1 MTTSTN
7 VTKQPRFGFD
17 LAFLRQEWM
26 DMFNGKTFVPDIWA
40 GITVALVA
48 LPLNLALAIAAG
60 VDPGVGITTG
70 VIAGIIGSLLGGQ
83 RFAVTG
89 PAAAMAVVL
98 IEIGQTYGIQGIW
111 MVGIIA
117 GLLQIVAGLF
127 RCGKLISYIPMPVM
141 VGFAN
146 AIGTLIIF
154 NSLDDLSGLSPTPLA
169 HPGQPAPFQGHPLI
183 PEFLQDITAIFWRL
197 AVHHEG
203 NLSAFGIGLLTLAIA
218 AFLPRVFKSIPSQ
231 LVAIVAGTLMASA
244 LNLPIPRIHDISSV
258 PNFLPLPSIPIL
270 PWEQLDT
277 LFASAI
283 TVFMLGSIESLLSAS
298 VADGMTMRKH
308 NSDQELI
315 GQGLANVIVPFF
327 GGIPVTGV
335 IARTAVN
342 IRAGAKTRLS
352 GIVHSLTLMLLIFFL
367 AKYAEQIPLAA
378 LSGILVLTG
387 FRLIEW
393 DELREIWNTSRKE
406 AAVLL
411 ITTAISVLVDL
422 TAGVMAGLIFTCA
435 LFVRQM
441 SNMRVTASNM
451 ENGNGAAYSGRL
463 PSCKFVQTFT
473 VDGPLFFGAAERFIE
488 NIMVVKDVKTVI
500 INMHA
505 VSAMD
510 VTGVRTLL
518 SIHSRLAREGSRLII
533 AELPS
538 RPMELLERSA
548 AIDILGRD
556 NIFDKYDDAL
566 TDADLRMLKTTCT
579 GCAAGLTEVL
589 AVKPPAH
596 PGPKDC
602 PLKIALSSNN
612 SPATRLLTARLQPQG
627 ANISGNADMAR
638 LVPIVKDADIPEP
651 LQQTPIGVLLR
662 SNNMGKIDV
671 TPSDTPELIIGMCI
685 DYRKSL
691 FLPRDWA
698 YVIRREGANML
709 GAEFALALG
718 MSMGSKY
725 MALIAHDQCAM
736 TRPQL
741 SRDGFIKCLTE
752 EHGWNIDLAT
762 HFFEDHIRGREISN
776 EINFILEE
784 TNRLKRT
791 FKGLT
796 IVPMLYRLEDN
807 KLYLIKDWLESQG
820 MTVANNTNH
829 EEAVKTL

>member
-1 MTTSTN
+1 MSTST
-7 VTKQPRFGFD
+7 TISKQPRFGFD
-17 LAFLRQEWM
+17 LAFLNQEWR
-26 DMFNGKTFVPDIWA
+26 DMFNGKTMVPDIWA

-70 VIAGIIGSLLGGQ
+70 VIAGVIGSLFGGQ

-98 IEIGQTYGIQGIW
+98 IGIGQTYGIQGIW
-111 MVGIIA
+111 LVGLIA
-117 GLLQIVAGLF
+117 GILQIVAGLF

-154 NSLDDLSGLSPTPLA
+154 NSLDDFCGLSPTPLA
-169 HPGQPAPFQGHPLI
+169 HPGQPAPLQGHPLI

-203 NLSAFGIGLLTLAIA
+203 VLPAFVVAIVTFGVA
-218 AFLPRVFKSIPSQ
+218 AFLPRVFKAIPAQ
-231 LVAIVAGTLMASA
+231 LVAIVVGTALASG

-258 PNFLPLPSIPIL
+258 PNYLPLPSLPNL

-298 VADGMTMRKH
+298 VADGMTMTKH
-308 NSDQELI
+308 KPDQELI

-342 IRAGAKTRLS
+342 VRSGAKTRLS

-367 AKYAEQIPLAA
+367 AKYADQIPLSA

-387 FRLIEW
+387 LRLIEW
-393 DELREIWNTSRKE
+393 DEFREIWRASKTE
-406 AAVLL
+406 AWIML
-411 ITTAISVLVDL
+411 ITTAVSVMVDL
-422 TAGVMAGLIFTCA
+422 TAGVMAGLVFTAA

-441 SNMRVTASNM
+441 SAVRVTALNA
-451 ENGNGAAYSGRL
+451 ENGNGAAQALRL
-463 PSCKFVQTFT
+463 PNCKYVQTFT

-488 NIMVVKDVKTVI
+488 NIIVYKDVRVVI
-500 INMHA
+500 LNMRA

-518 SIHSRLAREGSRLII
+518 SIHSRLSREGCRLII

-538 RPMELLERSA
+538 QPMELLERSSS
-548 AIDILGRD
+548 INILGRE
-556 NIFDKYDDAL
+556 NIFKDYEDAVV
-566 TDADLRMLKTTCT
+566 DADLRMLRTTCS
-579 GCAAGLTEVL
+579 GCAGGLSETL
-589 AVKPPAH
+589 GVKKITQLGA
-596 PGPKDC
+596 KDC
-602 PLKIALSSNN
+602 PLKTALASDA
-612 SPATRLLTARLQPQG
+612 SPAARLL
-627 ANISGNADMAR
+627 MAKIKPEDLVTTIHPETKR
-638 LVPIVKDADIPEP
+638 LVNVSRDSDIPKI
-651 LQQTPIGVLLR
+651 LRNTPIEVLLK
-662 SNNMGKIDV
+662 SNNMGKIDIA
-671 TPSDTPELIIGMCI
+671 PSDTPELLIGMCI

-691 FLPRDWA
+691 YLPRDWA
-698 YVIRREGANML
+698 FVLRREGANML

-718 MSMGSKY
+718 MSMGTKY
-725 MALIAHDQCAM
+725 MALIGHDNCAM
-736 TRPQL
+736 SRPQNN
-741 SRDGFIKCLTE
+741 RDNFIKCLTE
-752 EHGWNIDLAT
+752 EHGWNTDLAT
-762 HFFEDHIRGREISN
+762 HFFEDHIRSHEIGN
-776 EINFILEE
+776 EIDFILEE

-807 KLYLIKDWLESQG
+807 KLYLIKDWLDSQG
-820 MTVANNTNH
+820 VEVANNHDT
-829 EEAVKTL
+829 EGAVKP

>member
-1 MTTSTN
+1 MTTSTK
-7 VTKQPRFGFD
+7 VTTPRLGFD
-17 LAFLRQEWM
+17 LPFLQQEWR
-26 DMFNGKTFVPDIWA
+26 DMFKAPTIVPDIWA

-70 VIAGIIGSLLGGQ
+70 VIAGVIGSLFGGQ

-111 MVGIIA
+111 LVGMIA
-117 GLLQIVAGLF
+117 GFLQIVAGLF
-127 RCGKLISYIPMPVM
+127 RGGKLISYIPMPVM

-154 NSLDDLSGLSPTPLA
+154 NSLDDLCGLSPTPLA
-169 HPGQPAPFQGHPLI
+169 HPGQPAPLQGHPLI
-183 PEFLQDITAIFWRL
+183 PEFLQDMTAIFWRL
-197 AVHHEG
+197 VIHQEG
-203 NLSAFGIGLLTLAIA
+203 NFAAFGVGIVTFAIA
-218 AFLPRVFKSIPSQ
+218 AFLPRVFKAIPSQ
-231 LVAIVAGTLMASA
+231 LVAIVGGTLLATA
-244 LNLPIPRIHDISSV
+244 LNLPIPKIHDISSV
-258 PNFLPLPSIPIL
+258 PSFLPWPSLPAL

-298 VADGMTMRKH
+298 VADGMTMSKH
-308 NSDQELI
+308 KPDQELI

-342 IRAGAKTRLS
+342 VRAGAKTRLS
-352 GIVHSLTLMLLIFFL
+352 GIVHSLTLMFLIFFL

-387 FRLIEW
+387 MRLIEW
-393 DELREIWNTSRKE
+393 DELREIWRASKKE

-441 SNMRVTASNM
+441 SAVRVTASST
-451 ENGNGAAYSGRL
+451 ENGNGSAYSGRL

-488 NIMVVKDVKTVI
+488 NIIVVKDIKVVI
-500 INMHA
+500 LDMHA

-518 SIHSRLAREGSRLII
+518 SIHSRLSREDCRLMI

-548 AIDILGRD
+548 AVDILGRE
-556 NIFDKYDDAL
+556 NIFDHYDDAL
-566 TDADLRMLKTTCT
+566 TDADLSMLKTNCT
-579 GCAAGLTEVL
+579 GCAASLTATL
-589 AVKPPAH
+589 GVKPPAH

-602 PLKIALSSNN
+602 PLKSALSTDS
-612 SPATRLLTARLQPQG
+612 SPATRLLAAKLQPADQDH
-627 ANISGNADMAR
+627 SGKAGMDR
-638 LVPIVKDADIPEP
+638 LVSVARDTDIPLP
-651 LQQTPIGVLLR
+651 LKHTPFEVLLR

-671 TPSDTPELIIGMCI
+671 TPGDSPQLLIGMCI

-691 FLPRDWA
+691 YLPRDWA
-698 YVIRREGANML
+698 FVIRREGANML
-709 GAEFALALG
+709 GSEFSLAMA
-718 MSMGSKY
+718 MSMGIKS

-736 TRPQL
+736 ARPQN
-741 SRDGFIKCLTE
+741 SRDSFIKCLTE
-752 EHGWNIDLAT
+752 EHAWNTDLAT
-762 HFFEDHIRGREISN
+762 RFFEDHIRSREIGN
-776 EINFILEE
+776 EINFVLEE
-784 TNRLKRT
+784 TNRLHRT

-796 IVPMLYRLEDN
+796 IVPMIYRLEDN
-807 KLYLIKDWLESQG
+807 KLYLIKDWLDSQG
-820 MTVANNTNH
+820 IKVANTTS
-829 EEAVKTL
+829 EDEAVKL

>member
-1 MTTSTN
+1 MTTSTTVN
-7 VTKQPRFGFD
+7 KQPRFGFD
-17 LAFLRQEWM
+17 MPFLLQEWK
-26 DMFNGKTFVPDIWA
+26 DMFKGKTMVPDIWA

-70 VIAGIIGSLLGGQ
+70 VIAGLIGSIFGGQ

-111 MVGIIA
+111 LVGIIA
-117 GLLQIVAGLF
+117 GVLQIVAGLF

-154 NSLDDLSGLSPTPLA
+154 NALDDFSGLSPTPLA
-169 HPGQPAPFQGHPLI
+169 HPGQPAPLQGHPLI
-183 PEFLQDITAIFWRL
+183 PEFLQDITALFWRL

-203 NLSAFGIGLLTLAIA
+203 SLPAFVVAVTTFAVA
-218 AFLPRVFKSIPSQ
+218 AFLPRVFKAVPGQ
-231 LVAIVAGTLMASA
+231 LVAIVVGTGLASF
-244 LNLPIPRIHDISSV
+244 LHLPIPRIHDISSV
-258 PNFLPLPSIPIL
+258 PNYLPLPSLPVL

-298 VADGMTMRKH
+298 VADGMTQSKH
-308 NSDQELI
+308 KSDQELI

-387 FRLIEW
+387 IRLIEW
-393 DELREIWNTSRKE
+393 DELREIWRASRTE
-406 AAVLL
+406 AWVML
-411 ITTAISVLVDL
+411 ITTAVSVLVDL

-441 SNMRVTASNM
+441 SAVRVTAATT
-451 ENGNGAAYSGRL
+451 ENGNGSAYSGRL
-463 PSCKFVQTFT
+463 PSCKFIQTFT

-500 INMHA
+500 LNMRA
-505 VSAMD
+505 VSVMD

-518 SIHSRLAREGSRLII
+518 SIHSRLSREGCRLII

-538 RPMELLERSA
+538 QPMELLERSSS
-548 AIDILGRD
+548 INVLGRE
-556 NIFDKYDDAL
+556 NIFKDYDEAL
-566 TDADLRMLKTTCT
+566 TDADLRMLKTTCS
-579 GCAAGLTEVL
+579 GCAVSLKDVLEV
-589 AVKPPAH
+589 KSGTH
-596 PGPKDC
+596 QGPKDC
-602 PLKIALSSNN
+602 PLKIALASDS
-612 SPATRLLTARLQPQG
+612 SPATRLLTSKLQPIEIVP
-627 ANISGNADMAR
+627 ANHSEMNKLVSISEES
-638 LVPIVKDADIPEP
+638 DIP
-651 LQQTPIGVLLR
+651 QMFRNTPIETLLK
-662 SNNMGKIDV
+662 SNNMGKIEV
-671 TPSDTPELIIGMCI
+671 TPNETPELIIGMCI

-691 FLPRDWA
+691 YLPRDWA

-718 MSMGSKY
+718 MSMGANY
-725 MALIAHDQCAM
+725 MALIAHDNCAM
-736 TRPQL
+736 AKPQNN
-741 SRDGFIKCLTE
+741 RERFIKCLTE
-752 EHGWNIDLAT
+752 EHGWTSDLAT
-762 HFFEDHIRGREISN
+762 RFFEDHIRSREIGN
-776 EINFILEE
+776 EISFILEE
-784 TNRLKRT
+784 TNRLQHT
-791 FKGLT
+791 FKGMT
-796 IVPMLYRLEDN
+796 IVPMLYRLEDS
-807 KLYLIKDWLESQG
+807 KLYLIKDWLVSQG
-820 MTVANNTNH
+820 VPVANNQNQ
-829 EEAVKTL
+829 EAAVKD

>member
-1 MTTSTN
+1 MSTSTTIN
-7 VTKQPRFGFD
+7 KQPRFGFD
-17 LAFLRQEWM
+17 LAFLNQEWR
-26 DMFNGKTFVPDIWA
+26 DMFKGKTMVPDIWA

-70 VIAGIIGSLLGGQ
+70 VIAGVIGSLFGGQ

-111 MVGIIA
+111 LVGLIA
-117 GLLQIVAGLF
+117 GVLQIVAGLF

-154 NSLDDLSGLSPTPLA
+154 NSLDDFCGLSPTPLA
-169 HPGQPAPFQGHPLI
+169 HPGQPAPLQGHPLI
-183 PEFLQDITAIFWRL
+183 PEFLQDITALFWRL
-197 AVHHEG
+197 AVHQEG
-203 NLSAFGIGLLTLAIA
+203 ALAAFVVAIITFAVA
-218 AFLPRVFKSIPSQ
+218 AFLPRVFKAIPAQ
-231 LVAIVAGTLMASA
+231 LVAIVVGTGLAST

-258 PNFLPLPSIPIL
+258 PNFLPLPSLPIL

-298 VADGMTMRKH
+298 VADGMTMTKH
-308 NSDQELI
+308 KPDQELI

-342 IRAGAKTRLS
+342 VRAGAKTRLS

-387 FRLIEW
+387 IRLIEW
-393 DELREIWNTSRKE
+393 DEVREIWRASKTE
-406 AAVLL
+406 AWIML
-411 ITTAISVLVDL
+411 ITTAVSVLVDL
-422 TAGVMAGLIFTCA
+422 TAGVMTGLVFTA
-435 LFVRQM
+435 AIFVRQM
-441 SNMRVTASNM
+441 SAVRVTAINA
-451 ENGNGAAYSGRL
+451 ENGDGTMQPGRL
-463 PSCKFVQTFT
+463 PNCKFVQPFT

-488 NIMVVKDVKTVI
+488 NIMVVKDVKVVI
-500 INMHA
+500 LNMRA

-518 SIHSRLAREGSRLII
+518 SIHSRLSREGCRLIV

-538 RPMELLERSA
+538 QPMELLERSA
-548 AIDILGRD
+548 SMDILGRE
-556 NIFDKYDDAL
+556 NIFKDYDEAVI
-566 TDADLRMLKTTCT
+566 DADLRMLKTTCS
-579 GCAAGLTEVL
+579 GCAAGLSEAL
-589 AVKPPAH
+589 GVKATH

-602 PLKIALSSNN
+602 PLKTALASDA
-612 SPATRLLTARLQPQG
+612 SPAARLLLGKVKPQ
-627 ANISGNADMAR
+627 DLVTTVHPETDR
-638 LVPIVKDADIPEP
+638 LVPVSKESDIPKI
-651 LQQTPIGVLLR
+651 LHNTPIEVLLK
-662 SNNMGKIDV
+662 SNNMGKIDI
-671 TPSDTPELIIGMCI
+671 TPTDTPELLIGMCI

-691 FLPRDWA
+691 YLPRDWA
-698 YVIRREGANML
+698 FVIRREGANML

-718 MSMGSKY
+718 MSMGTKY
-725 MALIAHDQCAM
+725 MALIGHDNCAM
-736 TRPQL
+736 SRPQNN
-741 SRDGFIKCLTE
+741 RDNFIKCLTD
-752 EHGWNIDLAT
+752 EHGWNTDLAT
-762 HFFEDHIRGREISN
+762 RFFEDHIRSHEIGN

-807 KLYLIKDWLESQG
+807 KLYLIKDWLVSQEA
-820 MTVANNTNH
+820 TVANNQNY
-829 EEAVKTL
+829 EDAVKV